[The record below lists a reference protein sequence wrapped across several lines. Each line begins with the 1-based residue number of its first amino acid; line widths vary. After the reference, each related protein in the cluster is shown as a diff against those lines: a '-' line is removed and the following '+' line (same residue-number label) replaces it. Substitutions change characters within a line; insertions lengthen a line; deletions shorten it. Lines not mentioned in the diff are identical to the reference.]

1 MQGGGSGG
9 GLVAKLRPTLAS
21 SWTLTSQALLS
32 MGFTR
37 QEYWS
42 GLTSQALLSMGFT
55 RQEYWSGLPFPSSG
69 KSFRPKDRTRVSCIA
84 GGFFMSEP
92 PGGNITQGTLLNV
105 TWQLGWEG
113 AWGRMGTCVCM
124 A

>member
-1 MQGGGSGG
+1 MQGGGGGG

-21 SWTLTSQALLS
+21 SWT
-32 MGFTR
+32 
-37 QEYWS
+37 
-42 GLTSQALLSMGFT
+42 LTSQALLSMGFT

-84 GGFFMSEP
+84 GGFFMSEL

-105 TWQLGWEG
+105 TWQLGWEE